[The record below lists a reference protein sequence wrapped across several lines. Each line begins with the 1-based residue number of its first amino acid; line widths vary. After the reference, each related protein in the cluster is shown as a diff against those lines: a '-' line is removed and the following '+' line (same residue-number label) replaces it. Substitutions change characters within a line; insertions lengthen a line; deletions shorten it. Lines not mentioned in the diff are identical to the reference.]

1 MGECSCQ
8 LLLLYVTD
16 VAATQMNENG
26 QPTQETH
33 YLRLTWD
40 GAIHKWTKV
49 RHNACMHL
57 LRSCKVNER
66 MNEVIIATFLT
77 VLSYVVEKSQ
87 SEEDIIRRSERATR
101 QYYRSIAMMMLLV
114 VWWSVSS
121 ASYQLEEVRVSVYQ
135 GMHRPHPPLT

>member
-1 MGECSCQ
+1 
-8 LLLLYVTD
+8 
-16 VAATQMNENG
+16 MNENG

-57 LRSCKVNER
+57 LRSCKMNER

-77 VLSYVVEKSQ
+77 VLSCAVEKSQ
-87 SEEDIIRRSERATR
+87 SEEDIIISERATR
-101 QYYRSIAMMMLLV
+101 QYYRSIAMMLLLV

-121 ASYQLEEVRVSVYQ
+121 ASYQLEEVSVYQ